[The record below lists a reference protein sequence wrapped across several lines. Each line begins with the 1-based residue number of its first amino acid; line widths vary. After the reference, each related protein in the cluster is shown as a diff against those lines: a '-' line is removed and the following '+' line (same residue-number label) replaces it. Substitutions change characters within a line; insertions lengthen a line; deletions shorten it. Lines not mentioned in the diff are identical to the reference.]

1 MQYAKSAHTPDLLEG
16 IPDIPPGGQAIL
28 EVASRLFANRGYEAT
43 SMGEVARQAGVSK
56 ANVFHHFGSKHGLY
70 LEVMREACQDSR
82 EALCRVRGKG
92 ESVARQLSAFLHH
105 HLDILLRREQ
115 ISRLIMREIM
125 ESSPEGAKELA
136 EQVFFDSFTE
146 LVEIVREGQQSGEFR
161 SDMDPSLLAHLIIST
176 NVFFFQ
182 SRNVLRHFP
191 LVDFADDPQRY
202 VEMASDL
209 LFHGCLRRPVDNT
222 RSDACANPVLPAKS
236 QEKVHD

>member
-1 MQYAKSAHTPDLLEG
+1 MQRTKIANTPDPHEG
-16 IPDIPPGGQAIL
+16 VPDIPPGGQAIL
-28 EVASRLFANRGYEAT
+28 EVASSLFANGGYDAT

-70 LEVMREACQDSR
+70 LEVMREACRDSR
-82 EALCRVRGKG
+82 EALCHVRGKG
-92 ESVARQLSAFLHH
+92 QPVAKQLSAFLHH

-115 ISRLIMREIM
+115 ISRLVMREIM

-161 SDMDPSLLAHLIIST
+161 TDMDPSLLAHLIIST

-191 LVDFADDPQRY
+191 LVDFADDPQRF

-209 LFHGCLRRPVDNT
+209 LFHGCLRSPVDIT
-222 RSDACANPVLPAKS
+222 TSGACANPVLPEKITGKS
-236 QEKVHD
+236 S